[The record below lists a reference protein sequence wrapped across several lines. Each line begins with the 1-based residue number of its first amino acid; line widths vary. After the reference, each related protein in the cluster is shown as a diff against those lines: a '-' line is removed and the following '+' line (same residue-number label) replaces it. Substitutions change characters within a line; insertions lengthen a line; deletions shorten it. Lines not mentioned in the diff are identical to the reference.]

1 MSGEMTARE
10 MWNQRYGNEEYV
22 YGIAPNDFLKENA
35 HLIPKGRVLCVADGE
50 GRNSVFLAEQG
61 WDVTAVDISEAGVAK
76 SRALAESRSVAVDA
90 HVADIMDFDLG
101 TERWTGVVS
110 IFAHMPKAIRQV
122 LHQRLI
128 GALAHG
134 GLFILEAYTPDQ
146 IGRGT
151 GGPSTAEL
159 MMTAAQLEEE
169 LAPLEIIH
177 SQEITRD
184 IVEGPG
190 HSGLGS
196 VVQIIARKN
205 CHLLGRG
212 RGCGASTYA

>member
-35 HLIPKGRVLCVADGE
+35 HLMPKGRVLCVADGE

-101 TERWTGVVS
+101 SERWTGVVS
-110 IFAHMPKAIRQV
+110 IFAHMPKEIRQV

-128 GALAHG
+128 DALAHG

-146 IGRGT
+146 IGR
-151 GGPSTAEL
+151 
-159 MMTAAQLEEE
+159 
-169 LAPLEIIH
+169 
-177 SQEITRD
+177 
-184 IVEGPG
+184 
-190 HSGLGS
+190 
-196 VVQIIARKN
+196 
-205 CHLLGRG
+205 
-212 RGCGASTYA
+212 